1 MKISRVEAIV
11 LRLPEVRQIADGTQD
26 ALIVRVHTDGGLV
39 GLGEVDSSPTV
50 AKAAI
55 EAPLSHS
62 LCCGLGELILGQHP
76 FEVEGLWEVMYRG
89 SIFYGRR
96 GAAIHAMSG
105 IDIAL
110 WDIIGKACGKPIHK
124 LLGGAYRDKVRAYA
138 SALMPETPQ
147 ETAEAAR
154 DYVGRGFRAVK
165 FGWGPLGTDPELDV
179 ALVEAARAGAG
190 ENVELMVDV
199 GFSWKDATTAIQ
211 MARRIAPFRPFWI
224 EEPLPP
230 DDYDGYARLSQSVDI
245 RIAAGEEESTCW
257 GFQELIDRGKVDL
270 IQPDVSRAGG
280 LTECRR
286 IAHLAQ
292 ARNIPLVPHSW
303 GTGILTAASL
313 HLIATLPQALFLE
326 HCVVASPIAIEL
338 VAEPPRV
345 ADGWAYIPQGPGLGV
360 DIDEKVLERY
370 AVK

>member
-1 MKISRVEAIV
+1 
-11 LRLPEVRQIADGTQD
+11 
-26 ALIVRVHTDGGLV
+26 
-39 GLGEVDSSPTV
+39 
-50 AKAAI
+50 
-55 EAPLSHS
+55 
-62 LCCGLGELILGQHP
+62 
-76 FEVEGLWEVMYRG
+76 
-89 SIFYGRR
+89 
-96 GAAIHAMSG
+96 MSG